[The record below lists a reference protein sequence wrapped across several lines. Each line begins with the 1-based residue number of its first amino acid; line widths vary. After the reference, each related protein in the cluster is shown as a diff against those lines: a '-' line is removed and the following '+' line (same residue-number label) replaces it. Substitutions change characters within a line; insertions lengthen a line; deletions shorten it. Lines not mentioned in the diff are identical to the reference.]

1 MQVLLLKLFSSPD
14 ASLTFFA
21 IANQLAGF
29 PISWLASVED
39 FFNVYIYFKCIYIC
53 KYKRLFIKICLSSL
67 LSKVTLFVTLKT
79 SWRHLQDMSS
89 RRLQDMSSRR
99 LQDVLSVTIFL
110 HPRHFQDIF
119 KTSCKAKNC
128 YAEDVLK
135 TSSRDVLKTSSRCLE
150 DQQMLAGILQF
161 NEYQLYYDKGN
172 LSQLKNFGNWFC
184 QFP

>member
-29 PISWLASVED
+29 PISGLASVED

-67 LSKVTLFVTLKT
+67 LSKVTLFVTLKK
-79 SWRHLQDMSS
+79 SW

-99 LQDVLSVTIFL
+99 LQDAFSVTIFL

-119 KTSCKAKNC
+119 RTSCKTKNC